1 MCVILG
7 IKIAESCHI
16 RYGRILLR
24 VCTVRTSVSCYFR
37 NVQIVRRA
45 NYTSSLYC
53 EQNFALLFVQL
64 SALGGTSGNETGVD
78 PVLINPSIM

>member
-16 RYGRILLR
+16 QYGRILLR

-45 NYTSSLYC
+45 NYTSSLDC
-53 EQNFALLFVQL
+53 EQNFALLYVKL
-64 SALGGTSGNETGVD
+64 SAL
-78 PVLINPSIM
+78 